1 MRQWYKA
8 LCPVCGDSVLCAPMD
23 NMGFPEA
30 ESDDPLK
37 TVCDACG
44 TILQMTWTV
53 TLSAGDLKA
62 KQKQWRAS
70 MSEME
75 RRVRER
81 RKETLMTGNGE
92 DFMDEDEAEGIAY
105 SESLED
111 IYNQDGDHLAETDP
125 DLAEWLDQAVQGKR
139 PRER

>member
-1 MRQWYKA
+1 
-8 LCPVCGDSVLCAPMD
+8 MD

-37 TVCDACG
+37 TACKACG
-44 TILQMTWTV
+44 TILKMTWTA
-53 TLSAGDLKA
+53 TLSARNLKA

-81 RKETLMTGNGE
+81 RKEILMAGNGE

-105 SESLED
+105 SESLVD
-111 IYNQDGDHLAETDP
+111 IYNMDGDHLAETDP
-125 DLAEWLDQAVQGKR
+125 DLAEWLDQAVQWESDHENDEPGNN
-139 PRER
+139 

>member
-1 MRQWYKA
+1 
-8 LCPVCGDSVLCAPMD
+8 MD

-81 RKETLMTGNGE
+81 RKEILMAGNGSD

-105 SESLED
+105 RESLED
-111 IYNQDGDHLAETDP
+111 IYWMDGGHLADTDP
-125 DLAEWLDQAVQGKR
+125 DLAEWLEQTVEKESDHESDE
-139 PRER
+139 PRIN